1 MPVSE
6 IQEGI
11 KHGVRKINIDTDLRL
26 ASTAAIRKHFAND
39 PSQFD
44 PRKYLIESKEWMKK
58 IVISRLTEFGCAGN
72 ASKIKPIPLSTIAS
86 QYNSGELSPSVN

>member
-11 KHGVRKINIDTDLRL
+11 KYGVRKINIDTDLRL
-26 ASTAAIRKHFAND
+26 ASTAAIRKHFVND

-44 PRKYLIESKEWMKK
+44 PRKYLIDSKDWMKK
-58 IVISRLTEFGCAGN
+58 IVIARLTEFGCSEN
-72 ASKIKPIPLSTIAS
+72 ASKIKSIPLSTIAS
-86 QYNSGELSPSVN
+86 QYKSGELAPLVN